1 MLDSGGHQV
10 RLRSHSFEPSFPT
23 ARREVLV
30 ASAFRFL
37 SLAEQLWFSL
47 TPLAYH
53 TRKAKELLTE
63 LCLFTGDRISAV
75 VSCRVHAELKEVSP
89 LGVPYL
95 VCVPLWAGFVV
106 QWNRAPKKR
115 IRRASQNPSPSKLL
129 NIIKPKEE
137 HP

>member
-1 MLDSGGHQV
+1 MLDNGGHQV

-47 TPLAYH
+47 APLAYH

-89 LGVPYL
+89 HGVPYL
-95 VCVPLWAGFVV
+95 VCEPAK
-106 QWNRAPKKR
+106 ADATKTS
-115 IRRASQNPSPSKLL
+115 RRAVGKLGSKEWLR
-129 NIIKPKEE
+129 KRT
-137 HP
+137 